1 MRNVILSYFYQILL
15 THQITHYLS
24 HTVVVPTVKIIK
36 VKLFPKNI
44 FPDFFHLLCRCYWV
58 FFDLRVL
65 HTLML
70 SCFERKFILLFPLL
84 GEINYFATL
93 LWHIHEQMHYIAKVR
108 DTHMLQP
115 VSRLVR
121 QAVNRT
127 MDQ

>member
-1 MRNVILSYFYQILL
+1 
-15 THQITHYLS
+15 
-24 HTVVVPTVKIIK
+24 
-36 VKLFPKNI
+36 
-44 FPDFFHLLCRCYWV
+44 
-58 FFDLRVL
+58 
-65 HTLML
+65 ML
-70 SCFERKFILLFPLL
+70 SCFERSFILLFPLL

-93 LWHIHEQMHYIAKVR
+93 LWHIHEQKHYIAKVR